1 MEIADIVVEAK
12 AEIEAFR
19 EKNPNGVV
27 VIR

>member
-1 MEIADIVVEAK
+1 MEVTDIIGQVKEDIIA
-12 AEIEAFR
+12 FH